1 MTATIEQA
9 MGVVNYLSPR
19 GFGEGKFIDWKMSR
33 RGEPCIIDFYTE
45 MILEGRGYQIK
56 AGTITTPIAAD
67 VAITDTAAEL
77 CVDAGQGLAVIPVY
91 LNISVRS
98 GGTSTAHEYALKT
111 VDTVSSAG
119 TVFAPLPLLGETDT
133 PAAAATGRAQTAGSV
148 TVTGETATT
157 TRRLWSYS
165 NPVAIGAGNE
175 INTHEYE
182 PRMPHL
188 IANQACCYCQI
199 ASAVTTVPSYYASLD
214 FIEMLWNA
222 IS

>member
-1 MTATIEQA
+1 MAATIEQA
-9 MGVVNYLSPR
+9 MGMVNHQSPR
-19 GFGEGKFIDWKMSR
+19 AFGEGKYIDWKLSK

-45 MILEGRGYQIK
+45 MVLEGRGYQVK

-67 VAITDTAAEL
+67 VAITDTAAEM

-98 GGTSTAHEYALKT
+98 GGTSTANEYALKT

-119 TVFAPLPLLGETDT
+119 TVFVALPLLGDTDG
-133 PAAAATGRAQTAGSV
+133 PAAVATARAQTAGAV
-148 TVTGETATT
+148 TVTAELATS

-165 NPVAIGAGNE
+165 NPVAFGAGNE
-175 INTHEYE
+175 VSTHEYE

-188 IANQACCYCQI
+188 IANNACCYLQV

-214 FIEMLWNA
+214 WLEILWVS

>member
-1 MTATIEQA
+1 MAVTSEQA
-9 MGVVNYLSPR
+9 QGVVNYLTPR
-19 GFGEGKFIDWKMSR
+19 AFGEGKYIDWKVSR

-45 MILEGRGYQIK
+45 MILEGRGYQVR
-56 AGTITTPIAAD
+56 AGTITTPSAAD
-67 VAITDTAAEL
+67 VAITDTAAEM

-98 GGTSTAHEYALKT
+98 GGTSTANEYALKT

-119 TVFAPLPLLGETDT
+119 TVFAPLLLLGDTDG
-133 PAAAATGRAQTAGSV
+133 AAAVATARAQTAGSV
-148 TVTGETATT
+148 TVTAELATT

-175 INTHEYE
+175 INTHEYD

-188 IANQACCYCQI
+188 IANQACCYVQI

-214 FIEMLWNA
+214 WIELLWTS